1 MSGYDFVADRAA
13 GLLARAEAAAAR
25 AGRKPSEVA
34 VMAVTKFHPAEAV
47 EAAYRAGLRLF
58 GESRVQEA
66 EGKFPGFL
74 AEHPDARL
82 EMIGTLQSNKAKR
95 AAALFSRIQSVDSEE
110 LLKELDKRARA
121 LGLRLE
127 ILLELH
133 TGEESKA
140 GFPGLDSLFRALE
153 LYEAFQVGFGAAS
166 AAGAAGAAG
175 VTGVASASGAAGG
188 SAGLVL
194 RGLMTMAPYTKD
206 EAPIRA
212 SFRALREA
220 REAALARF
228 SLPGFDVLSMGM
240 TNDFEAAIEEGSTL
254 VRVGTALFGSR
265 EG

>member
-1 MSGYDFVADRAA
+1 MSGYAFVRDRAA
-13 GLLARAEAAAAR
+13 ELLGRVEAAAAR
-25 AGRKPSEVA
+25 AGRRPSEIA

-74 AEHPDARL
+74 AARPDARL

-95 AAALFSRIQSVDSEE
+95 AAALFSRIQSVDSAE
-110 LLKELDKRARA
+110 LLKELDKRAKA

-140 GFPGLDSLFRALE
+140 GFPDLEALFRAVE
-153 LYEAFQVGFGAAS
+153 LHAALQGGPGSEAARAPEGAAP
-166 AAGAAGAAG
+166 AG
-175 VTGVASASGAAGG
+175 
-188 SAGLVL
+188 GLVL

-206 EAPIRA
+206 EAPVRA
-212 SFRALREA
+212 SFRALRAA
-220 REAALARF
+220 REAVLRRF
-228 SLPGFDVLSMGM
+228 GFPGFDVLSMGM

-254 VRVGTALFGSR
+254 VRVGTALFGAR